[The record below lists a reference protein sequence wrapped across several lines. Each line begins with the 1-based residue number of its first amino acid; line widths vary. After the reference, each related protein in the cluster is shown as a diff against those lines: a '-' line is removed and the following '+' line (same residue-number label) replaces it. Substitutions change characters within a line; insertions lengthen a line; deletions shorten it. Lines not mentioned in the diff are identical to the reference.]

1 MKIRRKVTTA
11 ILTAVMLLSPVMEI
25 SASSLSDA
33 QKEKEN
39 LEKQLEEAQS
49 VIDGLKDSKAD
60 IQTKVKEL
68 DQQLTSIS
76 LEITNTQAQLEEK
89 SAEITDTQSELEDAQ
104 ADVASQAEAMSKRIQ
119 FMYEN
124 SGKMSYLEAFF
135 QSGSMAEFLNQAE
148 YIRQISE
155 YDRDMLQQYND
166 SVQTVA
172 DAEEQLEQEYTELE
186 ELKAQVESQQ
196 TVQALMDAKEDEL
209 DKVKS
214 DITVAQSD
222 ADAVQAEID
231 AQNEIIA
238 QIQAEEARK
247 KAEEEKRRQ
256 EAEEN
261 GTTPDTTPGDV
272 YSGGAF
278 VWPCPSSTRVT
289 SDYGTRLSPTQGA
302 SSNHKGLDI
311 GASYGASI
319 VAAADGTVSY
329 AGYNNGMGNY
339 VMISHAGGK
348 MTVYG
353 HLTSLT
359 VSSGQSVSRGQVI
372 GYVGSTGNS
381 TGPHLHYECR
391 LNGVR
396 YNPMS
401 EYPYM

>member
-39 LEKQLEEAQS
+39 LEKQLEEAQG

-135 QSGSMAEFLNQAE
+135 RSGSMAEFLNQAE

-172 DAEEQLEQEYTELE
+172 DAKEQLEQQYTELE
-186 ELKAQVESQQ
+186 ELKAQVESQQQ

-247 KAEEEKRRQ
+247 KA
-256 EAEEN
+256 
-261 GTTPDTTPGDV
+261 DTTPGDV
-272 YSGGAF
+272 YGGGAF

-339 VMISHAGGK
+339 VMISHGSGLY
-348 MTVYG
+348 TVYG
-353 HLTSLT
+353 HASALL
-359 VSSGQSVSRGQVI
+359 VSTGDKVTAGQTIAQ
-372 GYVGSTGNS
+372 VGSTGIS
-381 TGPHLHYECR
+381 TGNHLHFGVS
-391 LNGVR
+391 LNGSYVSPWN
-396 YNPMS
+396 YLS
-401 EYPYM
+401 K

>member
-186 ELKAQVESQQ
+186 ERKAYVHMNEEI
-196 TVQALMDAKEDEL
+196 ANA
-209 DKVKS
+209 
-214 DITVAQSD
+214 VANLQLFG
-222 ADAVQAEID
+222 AVDGKNFTEM
-231 AQNEIIA
+231 
-238 QIQAEEARK
+238 
-247 KAEEEKRRQ
+247 
-256 EAEEN
+256 
-261 GTTPDTTPGDV
+261 GDV
-272 YSGGAF
+272 TNTGAISKM
-278 VWPCPSSTRVT
+278 VNNVVVQNADVDTELKTAQTAVE
-289 SDYGTRLSPTQGA
+289 
-302 SSNHKGLDI
+302 GL
-311 GASYGASI
+311 
-319 VAAADGTVSY
+319 
-329 AGYNNGMGNY
+329 M
-339 VMISHAGGK
+339 K
-348 MTVYG
+348 
-353 HLTSLT
+353 
-359 VSSGQSVSRGQVI
+359 
-372 GYVGSTGNS
+372 
-381 TGPHLHYECR
+381 
-391 LNGVR
+391 
-396 YNPMS
+396 
-401 EYPYM
+401 

>member
-11 ILTAVMLLSPVMEI
+11 ILTAVMLLSLVMEI

-39 LEKQLEEAQS
+39 LEKQLEEAQG

-135 QSGSMAEFLNQAE
+135 RSGSMAEFLNQAE

-172 DAEEQLEQEYTELE
+172 DAKEQLEQEYTELE
-186 ELKAQVESQQ
+186 ELKAQVESQQQ

-272 YSGGAF
+272 YGGGAF

-359 VSSGQSVSRGQVI
+359 VSTGQTVSRGQVI

-401 EYPYM
+401 EY

>member
-155 YDRDMLQQYND
+155 YDRDMLQQYKD

-172 DAEEQLEQEYTELE
+172 DTKEQLEQEYAELE

-196 TVQALMDAKEDEL
+196 QTVQALVDAKEDEL

-222 ADAVQAEID
+222 ADAVQAE
-231 AQNEIIA
+231 
-238 QIQAEEARK
+238 IQAEEARK

-339 VMISHAGGK
+339 VMISHGSGLY
-348 MTVYG
+348 TVYG
-353 HLTSLT
+353 HASALL
-359 VSSGQSVSRGQVI
+359 VSTGDKVTAGQTIAQ
-372 GYVGSTGNS
+372 VGSTGIS
-381 TGPHLHYECR
+381 TGNHLHFGVS
-391 LNGVR
+391 LNGSYVSPWN
-396 YNPMS
+396 YLS
-401 EYPYM
+401 K